1 MKIELTVDGKYLALS
16 VSSDKPLN
24 LLLRDDLEIK
34 SVHSHCNGSMC
45 GNCIVLLEGRA
56 VLSCM
61 IPSFAVRGKT
71 IVTYDGFCRTR
82 DYRDIEKAFNAC
94 SAFPCDTCYASRV
107 LLIESIVRPADPL
120 LLHGQRKFSCRREGK
135 HQQQEKEKECTQNS
149 GHLTYTS
156 RSTWRNTTIR
166 FSATAM

>member
-107 LLIESIVRPADPL
+107 LLIESIVRRYERGGSDIDDNEILQESQLIRCFCMDSASFLAVVKESISNRRKRKNVRRTPL
-120 LLHGQRKFSCRREGK
+120 
-135 HQQQEKEKECTQNS
+135 T
-149 GHLTYTS
+149 
-156 RSTWRNTTIR
+156 
-166 FSATAM
+166 